1 MNILLIDVSPPI
13 AQALADM
20 GHTVEEIRPPRGIVF
35 LPRILKRLSA
45 RAFVPDILVQQE
57 SLGPRLYLAGL
68 DEAPC
73 PSLFFAVDS
82 HLNLFWQQWY
92 SLLFDAVL
100 TPHVSLFADLPKEC
114 RPSAV
119 SRFAWFGQSRQWRP
133 HERRGRFMSICARR
147 TEHRPLREWFMELL
161 FQRGLECVEGLKHS
175 DMMLLYDDSR
185 LVPNECIAWES
196 NFRLLEA
203 ASAGCCVLSP
213 DVGEDQN
220 ALLEPGKEFLVWQN
234 GFELLD
240 RVAWAKMRPTRVEK
254 IGRAAFA
261 RVNACHL
268 PAHRA
273 RCLLDAARGLSL
285 NRLEGPP
292 ARLAF
297 WLAAAKQVRNGV
309 LALNAHEHAAAGL
322 RFLEDLPAWEH
333 LPERARPLV
342 SHSLAQCLILLALS
356 PGGTDEALRLCRS
369 LAAAGMHAHGG
380 PAATLEVA
388 SAAGALALREG
399 DYPLARF
406 FRILWRKKNRTG
418 GGIARPEDRRREAP
432 ETPAEM
438 CRHWAAALY
447 GHGRI
452 AQTGFAFRHEEGA
465 LPECALEFLQFA
477 RRFIPEGLDGDTVRK
492 RLCNME
498 RDMTEAPAHLARHLN
513 ALDALSRLEPENW
526 RVSLDYGTACVKACL
541 VEEGVCVIADARRKA
556 LAAGQGRR
564 FGARCR
570 SLGCSVERF
579 LQAAVNGGDNAA
591 SA

>member
-13 AQALADM
+13 AQALAGM
-20 GHTVEEIRPPRGIVF
+20 GHTIEKIYPPRGIVS

-45 RAFVPDILVQQE
+45 GAFVPDILMQQE

-68 DEAPC
+68 DKAPC

-100 TPHVSLFADLPKEC
+100 TPHVSLFAELPKEC
-114 RPSAV
+114 RPAAV
-119 SRFAWFGQSRQWRP
+119 SRFAWFGQSRRWRP
-133 HERRGRFMSICARR
+133 HEKRARFMSLCARR
-147 TEHRPLREWFMELL
+147 TEHRPLREWFVELL
-161 FQRGLECVEGLKHS
+161 SRRGLECVEGLKHP

-220 ALLEPGKEFLVWQN
+220 ALLEPGKEVLVWQN

-240 RVAWAKMRPTRVEK
+240 LVAWAKMRPAQAEK

-273 RCLLDAARGLSL
+273 RDMLEATRVLSP

-297 WLAAAKQVRNGV
+297 WLTAAKQARNGV
-309 LALNAHEHAAAGL
+309 PAYNAGEHAAAGL
-322 RFLEDLPAWEH
+322 RFLEALPAWER
-333 LPERARPLV
+333 LPEHARPIV
-342 SHSLAQCLILLALS
+342 SHSIAQCLILLALPS
-356 PGGTDEALRLCRS
+356 GNADEALRLCRG
-369 LAAAGMHAHGG
+369 LAAAGAHTG

-406 FRILWRKKNRTG
+406 FWTLWRERSRTDAG
-418 GGIARPEDRRREAP
+418 TAGPEGKQPEAP
-432 ETPAEM
+432 RTPVEL
-438 CRHWAAALY
+438 CRRWAAALY

-452 AQTGFAFRHEEGA
+452 AQTGFAFRPGEGA

-477 RRFIPEGLDGDTVRK
+477 RRFIPEGPAGATARK
-492 RLCNME
+492 RLCDME
-498 RDMTEAPAHLARHLN
+498 RNMTTAPAHLARHLN
-513 ALDALSRLEPENW
+513 ALDALFRLEPENW
-526 RVSLDYGTACVKACL
+526 RVSLAYGAACIKACL
-541 VEEGVCVIADARRKA
+541 VEEGVCVIADGRRKA
-556 LAAGQGRR
+556 VAAGQGHR
-564 FGARCR
+564 FAAGCR
-570 SLGCSVERF
+570 SLGCSVEKF
-579 LQAAVNGGDNAA
+579 L
-591 SA
+591 

>member
-13 AQALADM
+13 AQALAGM
-20 GHTVEEIRPPRGIVF
+20 GHTIEEIRPPRGIVF
-35 LPRILKRLSA
+35 LPGILKRLAA
-45 RAFVPDILVQQE
+45 RAFVPDILMQQE

-100 TPHVSLFADLPKEC
+100 TPHVSLFADLPEER
-114 RPSAV
+114 RPPAV
-119 SRFAWFGQSRQWRP
+119 SRFAWFGQPRQWRP
-133 HERRGRFMSICARR
+133 HEKRGRFMSLCARR
-147 TEHRPLREWFMELL
+147 TEHRPLREWFVELL
-161 FQRGLECVEGLKHS
+161 SQRGLECVEGLKHP

-220 ALLEPGKEFLVWQN
+220 ALLEPGKEFLVWRN

-240 RVAWAKMRPTRVEK
+240 CVAWAKMRPARTEK

-273 RCLLDAARGLSL
+273 RSLLDAARSLSP
-285 NRLEGPP
+285 NRLEGPS

-297 WLAAAKQVRNGV
+297 WLTVAKQLRNGV

-322 RFLEDLPAWEH
+322 RFLGDLPAWEH
-333 LPERARPLV
+333 LPGHIRPIV

-356 PGGTDEALRLCRS
+356 PGSTGEALRLCRS
-369 LAAAGMHAHGG
+369 LAAEGAHAHGG
-380 PAATLEVA
+380 PAAALEVA

-399 DYPLARF
+399 DHPLAHF
-406 FRILWRKKNRTG
+406 FWMHWRKRNRIDDG
-418 GGIARPEDRRREAP
+418 AAGQEDKRREVP
-432 ETPAEM
+432 ETPVGL
-438 CRHWAAALY
+438 CRSWAAALY
-447 GHGRI
+447 RHAGI
-452 AQTGFAFRHEEGA
+452 AQTGFAFRPEEGA

-477 RRFIPEGLDGDTVRK
+477 RRFIPEGPDGDTARK
-492 RLCNME
+492 RLCDME
-498 RDMTEAPAHLARHLN
+498 RDITEAPEHLTRHLN
-513 ALDALSRLEPENW
+513 ALDALFRLEPENW
-526 RVSLDYGTACVKACL
+526 RVGLAYGAACIKACL
-541 VEEGVCVIADARRKA
+541 VEEGICAIADARRKA
-556 LAAGQGRR
+556 MAAGQERR
-564 FGARCR
+564 FAARCR
-570 SLGCSVERF
+570 SLGCSVEKF
-579 LQAAVNGGDNAA
+579 L
-591 SA
+591 

>member
-13 AQALADM
+13 AQALIGM
-20 GHTVEEIRPPRGIVF
+20 GHTIEEIRPPRGIVF
-35 LPRILKRLSA
+35 LPPLLKRLSA
-45 RAFVPDILVQQE
+45 RAFVPDILAQQE

-68 DEAPC
+68 DEVPC

-100 TPHVSLFADLPKEC
+100 TPHVSLFADLPKER
-114 RPSAV
+114 RPPAV
-119 SRFAWFGQSRQWRP
+119 SRFAWFGQARQWRP
-133 HERRGRFMSICARR
+133 HEKRGRFMSLCARR
-147 TEHRPLREWFMELL
+147 TEHRPLREWFVELL
-161 FQRGLECVEGLKHS
+161 SRRGLECVEGLNHS

-203 ASAGCCVLSP
+203 ASSGCCVLSP

-220 ALLEPGKEFLVWQN
+220 ALLDPGREVLVWQD

-240 RVAWAKMRPTRVEK
+240 RAAWAKKRPARAEE

-273 RCLLDAARGLSL
+273 RSLLDAARGLSR

-297 WLAAAKQVRNGV
+297 WLTVAKQLRNGV
-309 LALNAHEHAAAGL
+309 LAVNAREHAAAGV

-333 LPERARPLV
+333 LPEHVRPVV
-342 SHSLAQCLILLALS
+342 SHSLAQCVILLALS
-356 PGGTDEALRLCRS
+356 PGSADEALRLCRC
-369 LAAAGMHAHGG
+369 LAAAEVHRGG

-406 FRILWRKKNRTG
+406 FRMLWREGSR
-418 GGIARPEDRRREAP
+418 ARAAGPGDKRLKMPESP
-432 ETPAEM
+432 VEM
-438 CRHWAAALY
+438 CCRWAAALH

-452 AQTGFAFRHEEGA
+452 AQTGFAFRSEEGA
-465 LPECALEFLQFA
+465 LPECSLEFLQFA
-477 RRFIPEGLDGDTVRK
+477 RRFISEGPDGNTARK

-498 RDMTEAPAHLARHLN
+498 RDMTEAPVHLSRRLN
-513 ALDALSRLEPENW
+513 ALDALTRLEPENW
-526 RVSLDYGTACVKACL
+526 RVGLAYGAACIKACL

-556 LAAGQGRR
+556 LAAGQERR
-564 FGARCR
+564 FAAQCR
-570 SLGCSVERF
+570 VWGCSVEQF
-579 LQAAVNGGDNAA
+579 L
-591 SA
+591 